1 MAFWRFG
8 PVCEL
13 DLWVRRPWF
22 GPPPLLTGK
31 DRVPMTAP
39 TATANLLD
47 QFVER
52 AGSLYSLPAVAVEVL
67 ELTAQPR
74 IDTRAL
80 KACVERDPALTGR
93 LLRVVNSSLFGLSRE
108 VTDLN
113 QALALLGVKPLK
125 LLVLGFSLPR
135 ALYAG
140 MDAEELEHY
149 WRFTL
154 LKAVAARE
162 LSQAFWK
169 GVGDESFIA
178 GLLQDIGML
187 VLAQELGE
195 SYLSFLHGVREQRAN
210 LLQLETETLGFDHT
224 MLSARLLDRW
234 SLPASLVDAVGTSAP
249 AGDSPC
255 LPVGDS
261 PLPRIL
267 HLATLIASILV
278 DDRDDLLPELLQ
290 AADRY
295 RLIRVEEIDALLE
308 TMEQSVGV
316 MAGLFAVR
324 LDPAG
329 SYREILA
336 RAHVQMSQVAME
348 SLADILGDQT
358 ARGAQVDRQSLR
370 QAIEQFA
377 GGHPVRAH
385 RGVASARPTALSA
398 VHDPGLLG
406 RIGDAIAVTRARHCE
421 LSVVLLQ
428 VDEFP
433 DLLIRRGLE
442 CAAQFSSALRTGV
455 HLLCELPCECLLVE
469 DARLAILL
477 PNCDRQQAVATTRAL
492 TERLASWLVE
502 RGEAGALLTFSAGVA
517 ALATPTRHSRA
528 DDLLEAAE
536 RCLFAALQSGGRVI
550 KSIDV
555 LG

>member
-1 MAFWRFG
+1 
-8 PVCEL
+8 
-13 DLWVRRPWF
+13 
-22 GPPPLLTGK
+22 
-31 DRVPMTAP
+31 MTAP
-39 TATANLLD
+39 TTTANLLD
-47 QFVER
+47 QIVER

-125 LLVLGFSLPR
+125 LLVLGFSLPKT
-135 ALYAG
+135 LYAG
-140 MDAEELEHY
+140 MDAEELEHF

-187 VLAQELGE
+187 VLAQELGD
-195 SYLSFLHGVREQRAN
+195 SYLSFLHGVRDQRAN

-234 SLPASLVDAVGTSAP
+234 SLPASLVDAVGKSAP
-249 AGDSPC
+249 AGDGAC
-255 LPVGDS
+255 LPAGDS

-278 DDRDDLLPELLQ
+278 DDRDDLLPELLH

-295 RLIRVEEIDALLE
+295 RSIRVEQIDALLE

-324 LDPAG
+324 LEAAG

-336 RAHVQMSQVAME
+336 RAHAQMSQVAME
-348 SLADILGDQT
+348 SLADMLGGQALADMLGGQT

-370 QAIEQFA
+370 QAVEQFT
-377 GGHPVRAH
+377 GGQPVRAP
-385 RGVASARPTALSA
+385 RGAASVRPAAPSA

-433 DLLIRRGLE
+433 NLLIRRGPE
-442 CAAQFSSALRTGV
+442 FAAHFGSALRTGV

-477 PNCDRQQAVATTRAL
+477 PNCDRQQAVATTRTL
-492 TERLASWLVE
+492 TEQLASWLVE
-502 RGEAGALLTFSAGVA
+502 RGEAGAPLAFSAGVA
-517 ALATPTRHSRA
+517 TLATPTRHSRA

-536 RCLFAALQSGGRVI
+536 RCLFAAVQSGGRVV

>member
-1 MAFWRFG
+1 MS
-8 PVCEL
+8 VS
-13 DLWVRRPWF
+13 
-22 GPPPLLTGK
+22 
-31 DRVPMTAP
+31 

-52 AGSLYSLPAVAVEVL
+52 AGSLYSLPAVALEVL
-67 ELTAQPR
+67 ELTSQPR

-80 KACVERDPALTGR
+80 KACVERDPALTSR
-93 LLRVVNSSLFGLSRE
+93 LLRVVNSSLFGMSRE

-125 LLVLGFSLPR
+125 LLVLGFSLPKT
-135 ALYAG
+135 LYAG
-140 MDAEELEHY
+140 IDAEELQHF

-162 LSQAFWK
+162 LSQKFWK

-224 MLSARLLDRW
+224 TLSARLLDRW
-234 SLPASLVDAVGTSAP
+234 SLPASLVEAIGTPAPMGDGACLP
-249 AGDSPC
+249 AGE
-255 LPVGDS
+255 S

-278 DDRDDLLPELLQ
+278 DDRDDLLPQLLH

-295 RLIRVEEIDALLE
+295 RSIQVEQIDALLE
-308 TMEQSVGV
+308 SMEESVGV

-324 LDPAG
+324 LDTTG

-336 RAHVQMSQVAME
+336 RAHAQMSQVAMD
-348 SLADILGDQT
+348 SLADILGGQT
-358 ARGAQVDRQSLR
+358 ARGAQVDRHPLR
-370 QAIEQFA
+370 EAVEQFA
-377 GGHPVRAH
+377 SGQPVQSPRT
-385 RGVASARPTALSA
+385 VASIAAAARSA
-398 VHDPGLLG
+398 TPDPGLLG
-406 RIGDAIAVTRARHCE
+406 RIGDAIATTRARHCE
-421 LSVVLLQ
+421 LSLVLLQ
-428 VDEFP
+428 VDAFS
-433 DLLIRRGLE
+433 DLLVRRGPE
-442 CAAQFSSALRTGV
+442 FAAHLGSALRTGV

-469 DARLAILL
+469 DARLAILM
-477 PNCDRQQAVATTRAL
+477 PHCDRQQAVATTRSL
-492 TERLASWLVE
+492 IEGLANWLVE
-502 RGEAGALLTFSAGVA
+502 RGEAGAPVTFSAGVA

-528 DDLLEAAE
+528 DDLLDAAE
-536 RCLFAALQSGGRVI
+536 RCLFAAVQSGGRVI

>member
-1 MAFWRFG
+1 MPAQ
-8 PVCEL
+8 
-13 DLWVRRPWF
+13 
-22 GPPPLLTGK
+22 
-31 DRVPMTAP
+31 

-67 ELTAQPR
+67 ELTSQPR

-80 KACVERDPALTGR
+80 KACVERDPALTSR

-125 LLVLGFSLPR
+125 LLVLGFSLPKT
-135 ALYAG
+135 LYAG
-140 MDAEELEHY
+140 LDADELEHF

-162 LSQAFWK
+162 LSQQFWK

-210 LLQLETETLGFDHT
+210 LLQLESETLGFDHT

-234 SLPASLVDAVGTSAP
+234 SLPTSLVEAVGTPAP
-249 AGDSPC
+249 VGDGVC
-255 LPVGDS
+255 LPAGDS

-267 HLATLIASILV
+267 HLATLIASILA
-278 DDRDDLLPELLQ
+278 DDRDDLLPQLLH

-295 RLIRVEEIDALLE
+295 RSIRVEQIDALLE
-308 TMEQSVGV
+308 AMEQSVGV

-324 LDPAG
+324 LDAAG

-336 RAHVQMSQVAME
+336 RAHSQMSQVAME
-348 SLADILGDQT
+348 SLADMLGGQV
-358 ARGAQVDRQSLR
+358 ARGAQVDRNSL
-370 QAIEQFA
+370 QLAIEQFA
-377 GGHPVRAH
+377 SGKPVR
-385 RGVASARPTALSA
+385 VARAVVSERPAGGSAA
-398 VHDPGLLG
+398 HDPGLLG

-421 LSVVLLQ
+421 LSLVLLQ
-428 VDEFP
+428 VDAFS
-433 DLLIRRGLE
+433 DLLVRRGPE
-442 CAAQFSSALRTGV
+442 FAAHLGATLRTGV

-502 RGEAGALLTFSAGVA
+502 RGEAGAPLTFSAGVA

-528 DDLLEAAE
+528 DDLLVAAE
-536 RCLFAALQSGGRVI
+536 RCLFAAVQSGGRVV